1 MKTYI
6 TLLSATL
13 VATMASCSRE
23 ETKTEV
29 KEELPLVTVDVVHS
43 QAVPQ
48 QREYTANVEAENL
61 NNIAPST
68 PNRIKTIRVD
78 VGDRVQAGQT
88 LVTLDSSNSD

>member
-29 KEELPLVTVDVVHS
+29 KEELPLVT
-43 QAVPQ
+43 
-48 QREYTANVEAENL
+48 
-61 NNIAPST
+61 
-68 PNRIKTIRVD
+68 
-78 VGDRVQAGQT
+78 
-88 LVTLDSSNSD
+88 

>member
-68 PNRIKTIRVD
+68 PLHVHSAWRFVFPIRVN
-78 VGDRVQAGQT
+78 VLSPVCSPA
-88 LVTLDSSNSD
+88 